1 MGCTVREGDASD
13 GGGMRLTY
21 SVGVARG
28 DWKALGGSGMGW
40 DGGKTQPRKS
50 LLGLGRNRR

>member
-1 MGCTVREGDASD
+1 
-13 GGGMRLTY
+13 MRLTY

-28 DWKALGGSGMGW
+28 DRQGLGGSGMGR
-40 DGGKTQPRKS
+40 DGGTIQPRKR

>member
-1 MGCTVREGDASD
+1 
-13 GGGMRLTY
+13 MRLTY

-28 DWKALGGSGMGW
+28 DRQALGGSGMGR
-40 DGGKTQPRKS
+40 DGGKTKPRES